1 MHSKKARVTDR
12 MGVVTLGEK
21 YGHFVAS
28 ADEEIGNYAIITN
41 ATWWINNLD
50 PIVDWLEESGIA
62 ARYKHEGMVLTFED
76 KEDLA
81 LFLLRWG

>member
-1 MHSKKARVTDR
+1 MNSKKARVTDR

-28 ADEEIGNYAIITN
+28 SDEEIGNYAIITN
-41 ATWWINNLD
+41 ATWWIDNVDSIVEWLD
-50 PIVDWLEESGIA
+50 DSGIG
-62 ARYKHEGMVLTFED
+62 ARYKHEGMVLTFEC
-76 KEDLA
+76 KEDLS